1 MAYVT
6 TPLIGINTADMSSN
20 PTAVVSTQVTDTND
34 TTWEYVYF
42 ASNAVTGNAVYIAG
56 SGTASLLTSA
66 NAALAGEI
74 GFVQQA
80 AAAGQYGWVAL
91 KGRNIQ
97 MAVLADCDSGVPLW
111 TTDTAGYLDDATNTV
126 SQYQVM
132 GALIIA
138 TNSGSA
144 SNVAGIQ
151 QSFPIIRRNAAGM

>member
-6 TPLIGINTADMSSN
+6 TPLIGINTSDVGSN
-20 PTAVVSTQVTDTND
+20 PTAKVSTQVTDTND
-34 TTWEYVYF
+34 VTWEYVYYGSG
-42 ASNAVTGNAVYIAG
+42 ASVGQAVYIAA
-56 SGTASLLTSA
+56 SGTATLLTST

-74 GFVQQA
+74 GFVQTA
-80 AAAGQYGWVAL
+80 SATGQYGWVAV

-144 SNVAGIQ
+144 SNVAGIA
-151 QSFPIIRRNAAGM
+151 QSFPIIRRFAAGM